1 MDFNRFI
8 ATYDYPSSIIL
19 FGGKREVP
27 PSDERSITQL
37 GYLLASSSKRMLFRS
52 GNAGGADELF
62 SKGVSA
68 VSNTRLQ
75 VITPYDGHRAKAN
88 VAYDTISLDQ
98 VNIASEPDVIGYSLR
113 NQSSK
118 SGVKSYARGIRDK
131 YAMKGAYI
139 IRDTVMVIG
148 ANGIPKANFALFYDD
163 LANPMTGG
171 TGHTMDVCK
180 VAGIPSIDQKVWLS
194 WL

>member
-1 MDFNRFI
+1 MHFNSFLE
-8 ATYDYPSSIIL
+8 TYDHPGSIIL
-19 FGGKREVP
+19 FGGKRDVP
-27 PSDERSITQL
+27 PSDERTIIQL
-37 GYLLASSSKRMLFRS
+37 GILLASSSKRMLFRS
-52 GNAGGADELF
+52 GNAGGSDELF
-62 SKGVSA
+62 SKGVSEI
-68 VSNTRLQ
+68 SNARLQ
-75 VITPYDGHRAKAN
+75 VITPYEGHRAKNN

-98 VNIASEPDVIGYSLR
+98 VNIVAEPDVVGYSLR

-118 SGVKSYARGIRDK
+118 SGVKSYVQGNRDR

-163 LANPMTGG
+163 LENPMTGG
-171 TGHTMDVCK
+171 TGHTMDVCGA
-180 VAGIPSIDQKVWLS
+180 AGIPSIDQKVWLS